1 MNFRRSEELSDLQ
14 ASWERQRAIDQ
25 WDLHQPK
32 VHCALTSEKCTTGLA
47 PSGTIQ
53 TQYKYHLVL
62 SIRPYTA
69 TANSNGSKKPPNTSG
84 TDHTN
89 ALGPPTR
96 TSMALRPPGRLEP
109 TPSSTPS
116 SPQPS
121 SESNPAAQ
129 GGDGLSYLTL
139 SYLSGTSKGAGMC
152 AAWSGRAARE
162 TSWEYKR
169 KKGCRTRAVVSVVVG
184 SAIAHV
190 EDARPRYERY
200 EAYGACG

>member
-109 TPSSTPS
+109 TPRPPQSSSASQADHCQCVKPLLS
-116 SPQPS
+116 AHSPTQPACQM
-121 SESNPAAQ
+121 NQCVQ
-129 GGDGLSYLTL
+129 G
-139 SYLSGTSKGAGMC
+139 
-152 AAWSGRAARE
+152 R
-162 TSWEYKR
+162 
-169 KKGCRTRAVVSVVVG
+169 VS
-184 SAIAHV
+184 
-190 EDARPRYERY
+190 
-200 EAYGACG
+200 